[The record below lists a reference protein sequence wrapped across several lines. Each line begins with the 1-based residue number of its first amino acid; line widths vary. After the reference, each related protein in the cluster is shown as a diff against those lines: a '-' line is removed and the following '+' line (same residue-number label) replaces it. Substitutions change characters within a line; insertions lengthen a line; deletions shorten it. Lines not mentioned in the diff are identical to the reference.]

1 MRKVLC
7 ILLSLTLVL
16 TSGILTYA
24 KGNDKGSKDQKKF
37 EHKMKEK
44 EKEKEKEKKKEKE
57 KEQKEKSVTAS
68 VYDTEKFL
76 KDEIKK
82 ASKNLENM
90 KKLLKDLQSLKKKHN
105 KDKTMIFINGEEID
119 TEDAP
124 PVIKYGRTLVPL
136 RAISKGLKANVTWNS
151 DTKTVTVTKSV
162 YSEVYG
168 KKDMTVEI
176 VIGAST
182 IKVDGASVGIEV
194 PATVISN
201 RTFVPI
207 RLIGEIFKMKFDWD
221 SESKTVI
228 IIENHTVINV
238 TTAPVATPT
247 PSSTGTPTPTAS
259 VSGTP
264 TVTPLPTATPTP
276 TAVVTPTATVT
287 PAPTATTAATAT
299 PTSTPV
305 ATPTPTSAA

>member
-7 ILLSLTLVL
+7 ILLSVTLVL

-24 KGNDKGSKDQKKF
+24 KGNDKGNSKNQKKI
-37 EHKMKEK
+37 EHSVKDNEK
-44 EKEKEKEKKKEKE
+44 GNSKHTEIKKKDEKKD
-57 KEQKEKSVTAS
+57 KSDIKS
-68 VYDTEKFL
+68 IEETEKFL

-82 ASKNLENM
+82 ASKNLESM
-90 KKLLKDLQSLKKKHN
+90 KKLLKDLQSFKKKHN
-105 KDKTMIFINGEEID
+105 KGNTMIFINGEEIE
-119 TEDAP
+119 TDAP
-124 PVIKYGRTLVPL
+124 PVIKFGRTLVPI
-136 RAISKGLKANVTWNS
+136 RAISNGLKANVTWNA

-176 VIGAST
+176 VVGAST
-182 IKVDGASVGIEV
+182 IKVDGANVGIEV
-194 PATVISN
+194 PATVINN

-228 IIENHTVINV
+228 IIENQTVITV
-238 TTAPVATPT
+238 SKAPIATPT
-247 PSSTGTPTPTAS
+247 PSSTATS
-259 VSGTP
+259 TP
-264 TVTPLPTATPTP
+264 TVTPSSTATVTPTP

-287 PAPTATTAATAT
+287 PIPTATAT

-305 ATPTPTSAA
+305 ATPTPTPTPTPTTAA